1 MLFILRGIHVLFII
15 SLIIAGIS
23 DFVKNRL
30 EFFPHLCPSSLRFSP
45 PWLWLFT
52 RLWSFYD
59 CQ

>member
-52 RLWSFYD
+52 RLWSFY
-59 CQ
+59 